1 MTLQQ
6 IYDLAISM
14 GKKADPRGETAVDEY
29 LKKAK
34 KEYDELPEKKK
45 KYFDKESLKNPYSD
59 TRILFG
65 ELNTQ
70 VKKALVGIDA
80 DASEVLLA
88 DSLNQKGQKIDAV
101 IGHHPIG
108 ISLAALQ
115 DVMDL
120 QIDSFAQVGVPINIA
135 DALMQDRIGAIK
147 RKLHP
152 NNHNQMVDTA
162 RLLKIPLM
170 NLHTV
175 WDNLGDKFIKDYFA
189 KRNLDTLSD
198 IMDCVLEISEF
209 QEATKGKNGPLIVS
223 GNPKSRAG
231 KIAVFFTGG
240 TNPSKEVYAEL
251 AKAGVG
257 TLFDMHVPEDATQE
271 LKKLH
276 INVINA
282 GHMAADSIGANLF
295 LDELEKKGVTI
306 IPCSGLIRIKR
317 K

>member
-14 GKKADPRGETAVDEY
+14 GKRADPRGETAVDEY

-34 KEYDELPEKKK
+34 KEYNELSEKKK
-45 KYFDKESLKNPYSD
+45 KYFDKETLTNPYSD

-65 ELNTQ
+65 ELTTS

-80 DASEVLLA
+80 DASEILLA
-88 DSLNQKGQKIDAV
+88 DSLNQKGQKIDTV

-108 ISLAALQ
+108 ISLAALH

-120 QIDSFAQVGVPINIA
+120 QIDSFAKEGVPVNVA
-135 DALMQDRIGAIK
+135 DALIQDRMGVIK
-147 RKLHP
+147 RKIHP
-152 NNHNQMVDTA
+152 SNHNQMVDTA

-175 WDNLGDKFIKDYFA
+175 WDNLGDRFMKDYLA
-189 KRNLDTLSD
+189 RKELETLSD
-198 IMDCVLEISEF
+198 IMDYVMEIPEY
-209 QEATKGKNGPLIVS
+209 QEATRGKNGPLIVS

-231 KIAVFFTGG
+231 KIAIFFTGG

-257 TLFDMHVPEDATQE
+257 TLLDMHVPEDATEE

-282 GHMAADSIGANLF
+282 GHMASDSIGANLF
-295 LDELEKKGVTI
+295 LDELEKKGVTV